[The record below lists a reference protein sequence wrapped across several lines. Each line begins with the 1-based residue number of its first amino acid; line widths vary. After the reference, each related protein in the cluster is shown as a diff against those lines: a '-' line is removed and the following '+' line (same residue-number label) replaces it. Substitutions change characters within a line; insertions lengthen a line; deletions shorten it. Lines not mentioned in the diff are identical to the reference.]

1 MELTQISPF
10 GILIL
15 EPVTTLTDFIA
26 ASVAYFAFFILQ
38 KQKHSGPVHQLMKY
52 YFLIMGIGLT
62 SAAFIGHAFQY
73 LLTPDWKAIG
83 WIGSS
88 LAILMLILASVEY
101 IRPVLGGNKC
111 RIIQMLALIQISIF
125 LLALSIPG
133 TRSFDTV
140 KLNSAIGLIGFVL
153 PIHAYLWYR
162 FRAGGSGFIAFAI
175 IWGILPAIVYN
186 TQFTLHAYL
195 NYHDISHILMAIYL
209 YIMLR
214 GALDLRP
221 GSFGYEARTA
231 EIFNES

>member
-26 ASVAYFAFFILQ
+26 ASVAYFAFFILH
-38 KQKHSGPVHQLMKY
+38 KQKLSGPVHQLMKY

-88 LAILMLILASVEY
+88 MAILVLILASVEY

-111 RIIQMLALIQISIF
+111 RIIQMLALIQISLF

-133 TRSFDTV
+133 IRSFETV
-140 KLNSAIGLIGFVL
+140 KLNSAIGPDRVC
-153 PIHAYLWYR
+153 
-162 FRAGGSGFIAFAI
+162 
-175 IWGILPAIVYN
+175 PADTCLFMVQVQSRRKWFYCFCHHLGD
-186 TQFTLHAYL
+186 FT
-195 NYHDISHILMAIYL
+195 
-209 YIMLR
+209 
-214 GALDLRP
+214 
-221 GSFGYEARTA
+221 GYCL
-231 EIFNES
+231 